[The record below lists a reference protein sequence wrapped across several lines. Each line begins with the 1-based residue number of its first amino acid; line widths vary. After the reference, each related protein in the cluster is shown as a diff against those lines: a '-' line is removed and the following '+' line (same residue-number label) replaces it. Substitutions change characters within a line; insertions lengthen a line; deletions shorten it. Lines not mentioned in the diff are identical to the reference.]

1 MKPQC
6 PRDSAATS
14 TINLCRHNN
23 NRQWLPHTKTPL
35 PLRGEIES
43 ASTTLELSV
52 ISSMRVN
59 AFIKVMLQWSTTP
72 CELFML
78 GSAAGHWK
86 GVQDILPNSGWA

>member
-1 MKPQC
+1 
-6 PRDSAATS
+6 
-14 TINLCRHNN
+14 
-23 NRQWLPHTKTPL
+23 
-35 PLRGEIES
+35 
-43 ASTTLELSV
+43 
-52 ISSMRVN
+52 MRVN